1 MFLKVLKSHL
11 NMLETH
17 SNIEIDLILSK
28 KKKENK

>member
-17 SNIEIDLILSK
+17 SNVEIDPILSEK
-28 KKKENK
+28 KRK